1 MYWLKLTAN
10 TLKHLKHLLFL
21 SILFSIVFFISC
33 GKDETSPEPTDYS
46 VSVTLNPTDGG
57 SVSPNGGQFVEGES
71 ISFSVT
77 PSENYQFKNW
87 SGSNS
92 SSDNPLKLTIDGDKV
107 LTVNF
112 EKKDTDGDGVTDDLD
127 TCADTAEGTTVDENG
142 CADSQKDTDGDG
154 VSDDLDTC
162 ADTPEGTTVDEN
174 GCAVTFLYLDENS
187 ITIKATEYAV
197 VGESYELDS
206 VSYLVVDNG
215 LLYQMITDE
224 NDITKVVT
232 SNVTYMRGMFYTLTN
247 SVFNQDISS
256 WDVSNVTDM
265 IGTFHYAASFN
276 QDISSWDVSNVTD
289 MLQMFYGAEA
299 FNQDISSW
307 DVDNV
312 TNCAL
317 FSTDATAWTEPKPNF
332 ANCEE

>member
-1 MYWLKLTAN
+1 M
-10 TLKHLKHLLFL
+10 KHLKHLLFL

-127 TCADTAEGTTVDENG
+127 TVLIL
-142 CADSQKDTDGDG
+142 QK
-154 VSDDLDTC
+154 VLQ
-162 ADTPEGTTVDEN
+162 
-174 GCAVTFLYLDENS
+174 LMRM
-187 ITIKATEYAV
+187 V
-197 VGESYELDS
+197 VL
-206 VSYLVVDNG
+206 
-215 LLYQMITDE
+215 
-224 NDITKVVT
+224 
-232 SNVTYMRGMFYTLTN
+232 
-247 SVFNQDISS
+247 
-256 WDVSNVTDM
+256 
-265 IGTFHYAASFN
+265 
-276 QDISSWDVSNVTD
+276 
-289 MLQMFYGAEA
+289 
-299 FNQDISSW
+299 
-307 DVDNV
+307 
-312 TNCAL
+312 
-317 FSTDATAWTEPKPNF
+317 
-332 ANCEE
+332 